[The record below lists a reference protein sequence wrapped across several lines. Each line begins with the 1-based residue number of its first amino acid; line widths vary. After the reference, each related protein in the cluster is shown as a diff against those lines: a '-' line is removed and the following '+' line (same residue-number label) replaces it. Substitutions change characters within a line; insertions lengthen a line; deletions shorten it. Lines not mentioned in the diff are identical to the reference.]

1 MDHVVYT
8 DFKAKELDDLISG
21 KKTAVLRG
29 AAGRKLPHGRVNAGD
44 ILYFIQNNGEGL
56 IQAKAEVKE
65 VFNSDKMTKEE
76 SEDLIQK
83 NMDILQLKNTQLKRW
98 SGKRYLVIIKIK
110 NVVKI
115 PSFSIDK
122 SDFSNMDDWLIVE
135 DIKKVKISSW
145 LSSKWS
151 S

>member
-135 DIKKVKISSW
+135 DIKKVKISS
-145 LSSKWS
+145 
-151 S
+151 